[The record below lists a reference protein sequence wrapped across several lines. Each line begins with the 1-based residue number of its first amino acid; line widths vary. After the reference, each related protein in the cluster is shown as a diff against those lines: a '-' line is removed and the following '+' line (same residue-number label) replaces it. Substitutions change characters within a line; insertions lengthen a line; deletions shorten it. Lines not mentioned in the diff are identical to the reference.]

1 MLPEESVHYSHFS
14 NLAMKGQTHPAA
26 SFLNQIKSILNEGQ
40 DLIEAASGRTPTII
54 AVVRQD
60 ARDYM

>member
-40 DLIEAASGRTPTII
+40 DLIEAAAGP
-54 AVVRQD
+54 VEHPPLLQ
-60 ARDYM
+60 